1 MTLSRRD
8 LLKIGAG
15 ASAAVAFGAKTG
27 LSHGLLRGPAPLITR
42 RIPGTDEDLPVV
54 GIGTARRYDVP
65 GGSAEREPLREA
77 LRLFAEFGGRVVDT
91 APSYGAAEEVV
102 GDLVTELGI
111 RNQLFLATKVR
122 QEGRANGEAEVQR
135 SFRRLQTDR
144 FDLEQVHNLRDTAT
158 QLAMLR
164 DLKAARKTRY
174 VGITTH
180 SSKQYED
187 FAGVME
193 SEPLDFIQV
202 NYSLT
207 AREAAERILP
217 LAADRG
223 IAVLVNVPFDRGRLF
238 SLVGDRS
245 VPEWAAEY
253 GIGSWAQF
261 FLKYVV
267 SHPAVT
273 CAIPGTAKP
282 SYVRDNIGAAL
293 GELPDE
299 ETRRR
304 MEAFIDGLS

>member
-27 LSHGLLRGPAPLITR
+27 RSQGLLKGPAPLITR

-65 GGSAEREPLREA
+65 GGSAERKPLRET
-77 LRLFAEFGGRVVDT
+77 LRLFTEFGGRVVDT

-180 SSKQYED
+180 SSKQYEE

-202 NYSLT
+202 NYSLA

-223 IAVLVNVPFDRGRLF
+223 IAVLVNVPFGRGRLF
-238 SLVGDRS
+238 SLVGDRP
-245 VPEWAAEY
+245 VPEWTAEY
-253 GIGSWAQF
+253 GIESWAQF
-261 FLKYVV
+261 FLKYIV

-282 SYVRDNIGAAL
+282 SYVRDNMGAAL
-293 GELPDE
+293 GDLPNE